1 MYQELLYVVNNQLG
15 KRKVG
20 SDEISPGDLIV
31 YGQKVFSLI
40 LSIIPRHIMGE
51 ISSLQAC
58 RQWGS
63 RDIAPNIYLS
73 FCFNFN
79 LSF

>member
-40 LSIIPRHIMGE
+40 LGIIPKQLMRKYPHCRPVNSREAVGH
-51 ISSLQAC
+51 SSQ
-58 RQWGS
+58 
-63 RDIAPNIYLS
+63 
-73 FCFNFN
+73 
-79 LSF
+79 